1 MRRNNIVCPY
11 EHVVL
16 GAVVKAK
23 KEVVNLTNPE
33 GVVNVVYSALLVVAA
48 DILKIGLV
56 SAEVLVEHLDAVVTV
71 TADEGVRNDAVHKGY
86 SLLGVNPLLIGLGLG
101 IVLMAFVYAKLGD
114 ITKTYYVLNV
124 LRILVVNYPLIDV
137 LEELGI
143 LVVDGL
149 SVTDERKAVCV
160 FTNGLYVFLLPKEL
174 LIVSVVAV
182 AGEVG
187 KVGICVGGIDF
198 ISRDKLGLIK
208 SACVVCGNLSVA
220 SYVGVEAELLNE
232 ALEVLVLS
240 ILPILTVTL
249 CITECGISTD
259 EELLLKR
266 LVTVIKH
273 VLGNGLLEL
282 AVYVATRLTA
292 SGIVNDGEMLPSAGS
307 EVNVG
312 ESVVRGS
319 AVCVSV
325 REAGITLQVN
335 LEHNARAVIAAVVAD
350 DSTAD
355 GFGVKGLRHIN
366 PSLEG
371 LDALGESLVYLVLT
385 EVLNLNTAAVI
396 INEGIAVAGVVA
408 QSSLTHSGDIVG
420 CDQTVGA

>member
-1 MRRNNIVCPY
+1 MSGMCRNNIVCPY
-11 EHVVL
+11 EHVILSTVIE
-16 GAVVKAK
+16 AK
-23 KEVVNLTNPE
+23 KEVVNLTNLE

-71 TADEGVRNDAVHKGY
+71 TADEGVRNDSVHKGY

-160 FTNGLYVFLLPKEL
+160 FANGLYVFLLPKEL

-220 SYVGVEAELLNE
+220 SYV
-232 ALEVLVLS
+232 
-240 ILPILTVTL
+240 
-249 CITECGISTD
+249 
-259 EELLLKR
+259 
-266 LVTVIKH
+266 
-273 VLGNGLLEL
+273 
-282 AVYVATRLTA
+282 
-292 SGIVNDGEMLPSAGS
+292 
-307 EVNVG
+307 
-312 ESVVRGS
+312 
-319 AVCVSV
+319 
-325 REAGITLQVN
+325 
-335 LEHNARAVIAAVVAD
+335 
-350 DSTAD
+350 
-355 GFGVKGLRHIN
+355 
-366 PSLEG
+366 
-371 LDALGESLVYLVLT
+371 
-385 EVLNLNTAAVI
+385 
-396 INEGIAVAGVVA
+396 
-408 QSSLTHSGDIVG
+408 
-420 CDQTVGA
+420 